1 MKLFLAIF
9 GLIGMSGLGYLMMH
23 RNAPPELTFA
33 EVKVETLVDT
43 LATNGKVEPVEWAAV
58 RAERAG
64 KLTRLFVERGK
75 AVRAGAT
82 IATQDAAEFQPLID
96 SAEARAKQA
105 QAEREALDNNGRPAE
120 LAQVDGAVRK
130 AKLELENA
138 RKELTSLQRLEA
150 KNAVSRYEVT
160 KAAEAVAAFENEI
173 KSLEVRRTS
182 FGSLPSEKKAAE
194 ARLAEARA
202 AINQVRQKS
211 SQGVLTS
218 PINGVVYQLDPKQG
232 AFLNPGDL
240 VANIGRLD
248 KLRVSVYV
256 DEPELGRVSIG
267 MPVTITWDAVTGKQ
281 WKGAVDRLPL
291 QIVPLQSR
299 QVGEVLVGIDNP
311 DADLVPGSNVN
322 AFIRS
327 RVAENAL
334 TVPKECIRKEGEVSG
349 VYVFEGTIIKW
360 RPVKVGVSN
369 ITRAQIVDGV
379 KAKDRVVI
387 ASEKAL
393 KDGMAA
399 VAVNP
404 N

>member
-1 MKLFLAIF
+1 M
-9 GLIGMSGLGYLMMH
+9 
-23 RNAPPELTFA
+23 
-33 EVKVETLVDT
+33 
-43 LATNGKVEPVEWAAV
+43 
-58 RAERAG
+58 
-64 KLTRLFVERGK
+64 
-75 AVRAGAT
+75 
-82 IATQDAAEFQPLID
+82 
-96 SAEARAKQA
+96 
-105 QAEREALDNNGRPAE
+105 
-120 LAQVDGAVRK
+120 
-130 AKLELENA
+130 
-138 RKELTSLQRLEA
+138 
-150 KNAVSRYEVT
+150 
-160 KAAEAVAAFENEI
+160 
-173 KSLEVRRTS
+173 
-182 FGSLPSEKKAAE
+182 
-194 ARLAEARA
+194 
-202 AINQVRQKS
+202 
-211 SQGVLTS
+211 
-218 PINGVVYQLDPKQG
+218 
-232 AFLNPGDL
+232 
-240 VANIGRLD
+240 ANIGRLD

-349 VYVFEGTIIKW
+349 VYVFEGSVIKW

>member
-1 MKLFLAIF
+1 MKWFLAIL
-9 GLIGMSGLGYLMMH
+9 GLLSVSGIGYLLVH
-23 RNAPPELTFA
+23 RNAPPELPFA

-64 KLTRLFVERGK
+64 KLTRLMVERGNT
-75 AVRAGAT
+75 VRAGAT
-82 IATQDAAEFQPLID
+82 IAVQDTAEFQALIN
-96 SAEARAKQA
+96 SAEARAQQA
-105 QAEREALDNNGRPAE
+105 QAERDALDTNGRPAE
-120 LAQVDGAVRK
+120 LAQMDGALRK
-130 AKLELENA
+130 AKLELESG
-138 RKELTSLQRLEA
+138 RKELASLQRLEA
-150 KNAVSRYEVT
+150 KNAVPRYEVT
-160 KAAEAVAAFENEI
+160 KAAETVASIEAEI
-173 KSLEVRRTS
+173 NSLELRRRS
-182 FGSLPSEKKAAE
+182 FGSLPAEKKVAD
-194 ARLAEARA
+194 ARLAEARSS
-202 AINQVRQKS
+202 INQVRQKAG
-211 SQGVLTS
+211 QGILTS
-218 PINGVVYQLDPKQG
+218 PVSGVVYQLDPKAG

-240 VANIGRLD
+240 IANIGRLD

-256 DEPELGRVSIG
+256 DEPELGRVAIG
-267 MPVTITWDAVTGKQ
+267 MPVSITWDALAGKQ
-281 WKGAVDRLPL
+281 WNGVVDRLPL

-311 DADLVPGSNVN
+311 NSDLVPGSNIN

-334 TVPKECIRKEGEVSG
+334 TVPKECIRKEDDVSG
-349 VYVFEGTIIKW
+349 VYVFEGTNLKW

-379 KAKDRVVI
+379 NAKDRVVI
-387 ASEKAL
+387 PGDKLL

-404 N
+404 G